1 MIVILV
7 VIEGYVNRHPG
18 RFGHPWGHDWRHGSH
33 AARREAPGCEVLC
46 FGDSLVKQSVIPQV
60 LEGRLG
66 GPVYNLALGAGPPP
80 ASYFLLRRALEAG
93 AHPRAVLVDFI
104 PHLLAEGPRFS
115 EQLLPEV
122 TSLRDCLDLGW
133 TSADPS
139 LFASLALARILP
151 TVRDRFEIRANALG
165 ALQGLGIAASRHLLL
180 VASARNWRVNRGAM
194 IAAKTNRPPGDDT
207 PHASALY
214 PDSWQCAPVNA
225 TYVRRFLDLAGSR
238 DIQVFLLVPPF
249 SPEVHNR
256 REQLGLEAQYTRF
269 MESIQANYPNLVVID
284 ARRSS
289 YGPEVHADALH
300 LDRQGAE
307 VFSADLADLIAQ
319 TLADPTTLVRS
330 YNLPP
335 FRARSLALAV
345 EDTDQSM
352 QRLGTEPRRRR

>member
-1 MIVILV
+1 MLVILV
-7 VIEGYVNRHPG
+7 VIEGYIKNHPG
-18 RFGHPWGHDWRHGSH
+18 RFGHPWGHDWRHGRR
-33 AARREAPGCEVLC
+33 AAGREAPGCQVLC

-60 LEGRLG
+60 LERRLG
-66 GPVYNLALGAGPPP
+66 GRVYNLALGAGPPP

-93 AHPRAVLVDFI
+93 ARPRAVLVDFI

-122 TSLRDCLDLGW
+122 ASLRDCLDLGW
-133 TSADPS
+133 TSADPG
-139 LFASLALARILP
+139 LFASIALARVLP
-151 TVRDRFEIRANALG
+151 SVRDRFEIRSNALG

-180 VASARNWRVNRGAM
+180 VASARNWKVNQGAM
-194 IAAKTNRPPGDDT
+194 VAPRANRSPGDDA

-214 PDSWQCAPVNA
+214 PASWQCAPVNE

-238 DIQVFLLVPPF
+238 DIQVFWLIPPF
-249 SPEVHNR
+249 SPEVHSR
-256 REQLGLEAQYTRF
+256 REQLGLEARYTRF
-269 MESIQANYPNLVVID
+269 VESIQADYPNLVLID
-284 ARRSS
+284 ARRSG

-319 TLADPTTLVRS
+319 TLTRPTTLARS
-330 YNLPP
+330 YNLPH
-335 FRARSLALAV
+335 FRARPLALAI

-352 QRLGTEPRRRR
+352 QRLGTGSRRRR